1 MVRLPLIN
9 WREVKAKVERW
20 ICVRDRKLDRSIRKE
35 VDLAVEFGRA
45 QLMVYVALSKLSD

>member
-45 QLMVYVALSKLSD
+45 QLGICGFEQTF